1 MVHSSPLIL
10 NIQLYTQEHYKM
22 CNDWL
27 YKCLTD
33 FIDSYLK
40 FIGFIF
46 EQYSL
51 FNTPQ
56 VGLLL

>member
-1 MVHSSPLIL
+1 
-10 NIQLYTQEHYKM
+10 M